1 MPSKKED
8 KKQPAMIDLTL
19 LVKGLIKK
27 PIPST
32 KEDVKPEIPISNNPI
47 SEKKESLTVGIN
59 QPCELVIPKKPLSP
73 KIVPVQVLQVQP
85 KPTFDPYHIPDRTP
99 RKRQDESFK
108 IVDQFWLPSF
118 DGNGLIV
125 MLYTAYGKTDIA
137 LYLAQ
142 KAKDIAK
149 AFELMIETIK
159 NAIKCGKTTVVLV
172 PLKALAEDHFPK
184 FNKHFNTVMSTSDH
198 ESEEEK
204 KRIFDPD
211 IEVIIMTYEKYSK
224 YVKIPSLREKF
235 FVNIRIGALVID
247 EVHLIVD
254 AERGANLEAFCI
266 LLTMYHQPDVKL
278 LMLSATI
285 GNPQEIADN
294 YGLKLVQC
302 EDPSERPVPLQIH
315 TQVMRKLY
323 GKQKEEMAKQNV
335 VNLINEYLRIYGK
348 DHLPNFIFFCTTRTL
363 TNKLSTYFNTV
374 FANIGLKSM
383 IHNAGLNYEDRHK
396 TEVDFRNQNVKVVF
410 SSTTLSAGVDMP
422 CDVVVLLGETFW
434 NWLRSE
440 ERLIDPNQIKQICG
454 RAGRG
459 HGTLNEGHA
468 YLYYQVQNRSY
479 MEYYIYHQL
488 DVISRVLPIDIVG
501 RLGNLKSLPLDFSGV
516 VPNKLP
522 TVILGWIVSGITQIS
537 ELKRL
542 YQQLLRPTVW
552 DMFDTT
558 YKWLQDNEFI
568 DQNGF
573 HTDLGFKTTLY
584 GIEPSTALHFIKLK
598 GLLDN
603 VNEITYPQLF
613 ALLIAC
619 DQYCSQIA
627 IRDDSDDDATALAN
641 SNRFIHLN
649 ELENIM
655 KNNEYFQEQVHTFID
670 QIRKGFAMTYNDHLG
685 SEYKLPSVTM
695 SNNDINTLK
704 RSAQM
709 LIHSGHQII
718 EKTWKWHQKL
728 NLLNKGL
735 NMEYP
740 IFDTDIL
747 ELMQVK
753 GLSIKKTVTLIAI
766 GARNLPQLITL
777 DPKMVETKSRELMNE
792 DKTKYYTI
800 SAKIFLEFKQRAK
813 EILNG
818 NPNDENE
825 PNEINESND

>member
-1 MPSKKED
+1 MPSKKEE
-8 KKQPAMIDLTL
+8 KKCIDLTL
-19 LVKGLIKK
+19 LVKGLIQPKPEPK
-27 PIPST
+27 IESKTESKTVLVPSNAIIPVQTHSNEINENPIP
-32 KEDVKPEIPISNNPI
+32 N
-47 SEKKESLTVGIN
+47 L
-59 QPCELVIPKKPLSP
+59 QP
-73 KIVPVQVLQVQP
+73 KIVSIPALQVQE
-85 KPTFDPYHIPDRTP
+85 KPNFDPYHIPNRTP
-99 RKRQDESFK
+99 RKRQDEAFK

-142 KAKDIAK
+142 KAKEIAK
-149 AFELMIETIK
+149 AFEMMVEMIK
-159 NAIKCGKTTVVLV
+159 NNIKCGKVTVVLV

-184 FNKHFNTVMSTSDH
+184 FNKHFVTVMSTSDH
-198 ESEEEK
+198 ESEDEK
-204 KRIFDPD
+204 KQLFAPET
-211 IEVIIMTYEKYSK
+211 EVIIMTYEKYSK

-235 FVNIRIGALVID
+235 FANKRVAGLCID
-247 EVHLIVD
+247 EAHLIVD

-266 LLTMYHQPDVKL
+266 LLTMYHQPEVKL

-302 EDPSERPVPLQIH
+302 EHPSERPIPLEIH
-315 TQVMRKLY
+315 THVMRKLY

-335 VNLINEYLRIYGK
+335 VNLINEYLRKYGK

-383 IHNAGLNYEDRHK
+383 VHNAGLNYEDRHK

-422 CDVVVLLGETFW
+422 CDVVGLLGETFW

-459 HGTLNEGHA
+459 HGTLSEGHA
-468 YLYYQVQNRSY
+468 HIFYQVQNREY
-479 MEYYIYHQL
+479 MEYYINHQL

-501 RLGNLKSLPLDFSGV
+501 RLGNLKEAPLDFSGV

-522 TVILGWIVSGITQIS
+522 TVILGWIVSGVTKIN

-558 YKWLQDNEFI
+558 YKWLQDNAFI

-598 GLLDN
+598 ELLDN
-603 VNEITYPQLF
+603 VNEISYPHLF

-641 SNRFIHLN
+641 STRFIHLN

-655 KNNEYFQEQVHTFID
+655 QGNEYFREQVNTFIN
-670 QIRKGFAMTYNDHLG
+670 QIRKGFAMTYNSHLG

-695 SNNDINTLK
+695 SNNDINTLR

-718 EKTWKWHQKL
+718 EKTWKWHKKL
-728 NLLNKGL
+728 DLLNKGL

-753 GLSIKKTVTLIAI
+753 GLSIKKTITLITI
-766 GARNLPQLITL
+766 GARNLPQLIAL
-777 DPKMVETKSRELMNE
+777 DPKMVETRSRELMNE
-792 DKTKYYTI
+792 DKQKYYTI
-800 SAKIFLEFKQRAK
+800 SAKMFLEFRERAK
-813 EILNG
+813 EILKS
-818 NPNDENE
+818 PQIEESE
-825 PNEINESND
+825 PNELNELND